1 MFDYVI
7 RRLNALSAGP
17 KSRLG
22 GLTFAE
28 APLSA
33 ISRSNWSPESTEARR
48 RFKAPREDDSLFR
61 AELERSTPNRKLFM
75 KFVSLRTE
83 RAHRGGTLDKPSPI
97 TLESFTKPIAMSPQ
111 IHSYTALQQ
120 QVHHYPPPWTRDV
133 IPQRPRFLF
142 THVKQLAAI
151 IAALTFLFGLWFGVS
166 MYHAPRPSYPYYDTQ
181 KPVPPWSEPMP
192 LEGNR
197 DRGGEAR

>member
-1 MFDYVI
+1 
-7 RRLNALSAGP
+7 
-17 KSRLG
+17 
-22 GLTFAE
+22 
-28 APLSA
+28 
-33 ISRSNWSPESTEARR
+33 
-48 RFKAPREDDSLFR
+48 
-61 AELERSTPNRKLFM
+61 M

-83 RAHRGGTLDKPSPI
+83 RAHRGTLDKPSPV

-133 IPQRPRFLF
+133 IPQRPRFLL

-166 MYHAPRPSYPYYDTQ
+166 TYHAPRQTYPYYDTQ
-181 KPVPPWSEPMP
+181 KPVPPWSEPTL

-197 DRGGEAR
+197 DREGEYR